1 MRITGFNAR
10 GSYGVGLGL
19 MALLAATGA
28 LSLGASGNV
37 PRLKAQP
44 PVDGSA
50 RTSDGVFFARSSLP
64 TSTIGT
70 SGEQGH
76 AAFDE
81 SRGSSGDGSAGA
93 VRDGRRPWRW
103 TRDRECV
110 GRGRLLQDRHG
121 SLLGSGRQLSGREHA
136 DIVSVLAVTVIPR
149 ERKFRGP

>member
-70 SGEQGH
+70 SGERDMQPSTNPAGAAATDPPEQTETGVVLGAGH
-76 AAFDE
+76 AIENASAVE
-81 SRGSSGDGSAGA
+81 GCCKTGTGACWAQGGSCPAGST
-93 VRDGRRPWRW
+93 P
-103 TRDRECV
+103 TSCPC
-110 GRGRLLQDRHG
+110 LQ
-121 SLLGSGRQLSGREHA
+121 
-136 DIVSVLAVTVIPR
+136 
-149 ERKFRGP
+149 